1 MNPPK
6 KLLPDKPSDLI
17 ELALRDLESV
27 ELRPDAYKIDMRVWH
42 ERLGWA
48 AGPCSVCFA
57 GSVMAMTLGRSPEDR
72 LKPTS
77 QGFDDDTHRKLLAL
91 NYFREG
97 GINRGLAIMGFQA
110 RDFLLRRPGPY
121 DYSPEE
127 FKHDTRKMASDLREV
142 GL

>member
-1 MNPPK
+1 MNSPK
-6 KLLPDKPSDLI
+6 KLPDKPSDLI
-17 ELALRDLESV
+17 ELALRDLELV
-27 ELRPDAYKIDMRVWH
+27 ELRPDAYKIDMLVWH
-42 ERLGWA
+42 ERPGWA

-57 GSVMAMTLGRSPEDR
+57 GSVMAMTLGKSPEECLSPHGRFFDEDVS
-72 LKPTS
+72 LKL
-77 QGFDDDTHRKLLAL
+77 RAL

-97 GINRGLAIMGFQA
+97 HINQGLAIMGFQA